1 MFLVVG
7 ILSCLLRSQKLR
19 LIRHFGSLLPLQR
32 LEEVQE
38 VALEEVLAVEVLPLE
53 EITVQ
58 MEIILQATMMEAV
71 ALQLL
76 QEVLLQVAYQQ
87 KLKKL
92 IL

>member
-1 MFLVVG
+1 MLVHLV
-7 ILSCLLRSQKLR
+7 
-19 LIRHFGSLLPLQR
+19 H
-32 LEEVQE
+32 
-38 VALEEVLAVEVLPLE
+38 EEVLEVEEVLPLE
-53 EITVQ
+53 GTTVQ

-76 QEVLLQVAYQQ
+76 QEVLLRVAYQQ